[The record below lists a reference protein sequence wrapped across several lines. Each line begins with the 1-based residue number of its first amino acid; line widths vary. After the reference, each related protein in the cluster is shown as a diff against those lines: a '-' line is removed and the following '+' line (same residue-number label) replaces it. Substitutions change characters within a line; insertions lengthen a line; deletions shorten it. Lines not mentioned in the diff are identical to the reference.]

1 MLFLFTMTFFGPS
14 LGMMHFKVI
23 NKTERPVG
31 IELVSNVNAD
41 AYIFPVYGNKT
52 RAFITSDDTYQI
64 FYLHEIN
71 HNQDPELDKIKWIEN
86 PRLSCL
92 ILLGSARIKI
102 IKKDG
107 ALQVEKL

>member
-1 MLFLFTMTFFGPS
+1 MLFLFTMTFFGSS
-14 LGMMHFKVI
+14 LCMMHFKVV
-23 NKTERPVG
+23 NKTDRPVG
-31 IELVSNVNAD
+31 VELVSNVNDD
-41 AYIFPVYGNKT
+41 AYIFSVYGNKT

-71 HNQDPELDKIKWIEN
+71 HDQDPERDKIQWIEN

-92 ILLGSARIKI
+92 ILLGSAQIKI

-107 ALQVEKL
+107 ALQFEKL